1 MPSAPRALID
11 PCSGRTLKICPAVP
25 GSTAVICSTLPR
37 ITAAPALSPVAAAT
51 CGSAFSFWASAGST
65 PPVVPAPE
73 LITKSPANDRSML
86 ALIDAVVEEAKMV
99 MNPTRPAPII
109 SAEVGWS
116 RHLVSPYGGSDGVR
130 NLRAAGK
137 GELSRKGRTEAF
149 HAVEVPVD
157 QRGPVIARYR
167 EAAGRVASP
176 GLREAA

>member
-37 ITAAPALSPVAAAT
+37 ITAAPVLSPVAAAT
-51 CGSAFSFWASAGST
+51 RGSAFSFWASAGST

-99 MNPTRPAPII
+99 MNRPGRRRSSAPRSAGAVIWYRPMEDPTGSAISGPPA
-109 SAEVGWS
+109 
-116 RHLVSPYGGSDGVR
+116 
-130 NLRAAGK
+130 RAN
-137 GELSRKGRTEAF
+137 
-149 HAVEVPVD
+149 
-157 QRGPVIARYR
+157 
-167 EAAGRVASP
+167 
-176 GLREAA
+176 

>member
-11 PCSGRTLKICPAVP
+11 PCSGRTLKIWPAVP

-37 ITAAPALSPVAAAT
+37 ITAAPVLSPVAAAT

-99 MNPTRPAPII
+99 MNPTRPTPII
-109 SAEVGWS
+109 SAEVGGS

-130 NLRAAGK
+130 NLRAAG
-137 GELSRKGRTEAF
+137 
-149 HAVEVPVD
+149 
-157 QRGPVIARYR
+157 
-167 EAAGRVASP
+167 
-176 GLREAA
+176 